1 VRQPFFI
8 TFESLTIPEM
18 KIRKQSLFLI
28 LTVAGFGIIYALI
41 SLVNHYNF
49 RTFALDLGLYT
60 NALYKYA
67 HFHWADSIMMKENYE
82 LLLGGHFDLY
92 LVIFSP
98 LVYIFGTYTL
108 LNIQIAAIL
117 AGGLGV
123 YRYFET
129 GNTSLHVETQNIA
142 SQQYDQSL
150 GPIFAMI
157 FYFAFY
163 GIYSALSYDY
173 HSNVVAA
180 SLVPWFFYFI
190 KKAKYGFAALFCGL
204 ILISQENVA
213 LWMVFI
219 CLGLLIEYR
228 KNKKAVIYL
237 SAFSVISIFYFLAVI
252 NFIIPAF
259 SNSSEYTGFT
269 YSILGNTPGEAL
281 KTLVMHPIDS
291 LGAMFVN
298 HNNSLN
304 ADYIKIEM
312 LLMVLMS
319 GMYFLFLKPAYLVM
333 LIPVFFQKLFHDK
346 SLVWGID
353 GQYSIEFAPILA
365 IGVFSVI
372 SEFKTGKAG
381 KILTA
386 IALLGVLLS
395 TFRVM
400 DNTVMYTQKSRIR
413 FYQANHYK
421 RNYDVKSVHR
431 QLAQIPR
438 DAAVSAM
445 TMFVPHLSLRD
456 KIYQFPLINDA
467 EYIVYSEKEA
477 KYPLDEAGFNNVLA
491 RIKESGNWILDYEG
505 DGVVVLKKSEDR
517 SQKTE

>member
-1 VRQPFFI
+1 
-8 TFESLTIPEM
+8 M
-18 KIRKQSLFLI
+18 KIRKHSLFLI
-28 LTVAGFGIIYALI
+28 LTVAVFGIIHALI

-49 RTFALDLGLYT
+49 RTYALDLGLYT

-67 HFHWADSIMMKENYE
+67 HLRMADSMMMKDYYE
-82 LLLGGHFDLY
+82 ILLGGHFDLY

-98 LVYIFGTYTL
+98 LVYLFGTYTL
-108 LNIQIAAIL
+108 LIIQIAAIL
-117 AGGLGV
+117 GGGIGV
-123 YRYFET
+123 YRYFEID
-129 GNTSLHVETQNIA
+129 NHNVPVETQNIA
-142 SQQYDQSL
+142 SLQAF
-150 GPIFAMI
+150 FAMI
-157 FYFAFY
+157 FFLSFY
-163 GIYSALSYDY
+163 GIFSALSYDY

-180 SLVPWFFYFI
+180 SLIPWFFYFI
-190 KKAKYGFAALFCGL
+190 KKADYGIAAFFCGL
-204 ILISQENVA
+204 VLISQENIA

-219 CLGLLIEYR
+219 CLGLIVEYR

-259 SNSSEYTGFT
+259 SNSSEYSGFT

-291 LGAMFVN
+291 MGAMFVN

-312 LLMVLMS
+312 LLMVLIS
-319 GMYFLFLKPAYLVM
+319 GMYFLFLKPAYLIM

-421 RNYDVKSVHR
+421 RNYDVKSVHQ
-431 QLAQIPR
+431 QLARIPR
-438 DAAVSAM
+438 NAAVSAM

-456 KIYQFPLINDA
+456 KIYQFPLIKDA
-467 EYIVYSEKEA
+467 EYIVYSEKEG
-477 KYPLDEAGFNNVLA
+477 KYPMDEAGFQEAINKLV
-491 RIKESGNWILDYEG
+491 ESGDWILAGEM
-505 DGVVVLKKSEDR
+505 DGVVVLKKLEDRRQKSEDR
-517 SQKTE
+517 ITTHEPLPNNL